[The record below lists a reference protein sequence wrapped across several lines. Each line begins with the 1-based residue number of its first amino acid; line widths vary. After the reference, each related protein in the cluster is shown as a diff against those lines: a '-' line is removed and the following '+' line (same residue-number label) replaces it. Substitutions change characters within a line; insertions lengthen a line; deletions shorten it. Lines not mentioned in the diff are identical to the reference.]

1 MKIIAIEPNSTGAEL
16 ELQPGDNLKAIDG
29 KKVRD
34 IIDYR
39 FRITAEE
46 VVLRIDRGDEV
57 IEYNLEKEYD
67 DDLGLSFEDLKIR
80 KCANDCIFCFV
91 DQNPKGM
98 RAALYFRDGDYR
110 LSFLHGHFVTL
121 TNMGKQELQRVV
133 EQRMTPLYISVHV
146 TDPAKRKEMFLYG
159 KDDKLLDKLEYLTSN
174 GIDLHTQIV
183 LCPGWNDGEFL
194 ERTVAD
200 LHRFLPGILS
210 LAIVPVGLTKH
221 RDGLP
226 FIPAVDEAY
235 AREFIPLAYDLDQ
248 LYRDPEG
255 ERLVFLSDEWF
266 IRAGVKLPDSGYYGD
281 FSQVENGVGQVRYF
295 FNQWSDEI
303 RQVDTYL
310 RRPIRITI
318 GSGRLIEPIFRDQF
332 IPELNLIENLTV
344 EYIPIV
350 NKFYGDSVQV
360 TGLLTGQDIVAQ
372 LKDRDLGKMV
382 IFSER
387 ILSETGVVTLD
398 DLDLV
403 TMSDQLGVPVK
414 VVGDSPVEFFEVLR
428 NG

>member
-1 MKIIAIEPNSTGAEL
+1 L

>member
-1 MKIIAIEPNSTGAEL
+1 M
-16 ELQPGDNLKAIDG
+16 ELQPGDNIQAIDG

-39 FRITAEE
+39 FRIAAEE
-46 VVLRIDRGDEV
+46 VVLRIERGNEV

-67 DDLGLSFEDLKIR
+67 DDLGLSFADLKIR

-91 DQNPKGM
+91 DQNPKDM

-121 TNMGKQELQRVV
+121 TNMGKKEIQRVV
-133 EQRMTPLYISVHV
+133 DQRMTPLYISVHV
-146 TDPAKRKEMFLYG
+146 TDPALRKEMFLYG
-159 KDDKLLDKLEYLTSN
+159 KDDKLLDKLQYLTSN

-194 ERTVAD
+194 VRTVAD
-200 LHRFLPGILS
+200 LHHFLPRILS
-210 LAIVPVGLTKH
+210 VAIVPVGLTKH

-235 AREFIPLAYDLDQ
+235 ARDFIPLVYDLDRR
-248 LYRDPEG
+248 YRDLEG

-266 IRAGVKLPDSGYYGD
+266 IRAGINLPESDYYGD
-281 FSQVENGVGQVRYF
+281 FAQVENGVGQVRYF

-303 RQVDTYL
+303 RQVDSDL

-318 GSGRLIEPIFRDQF
+318 GSGKLIEPIFRDQF

-344 EYIPIV
+344 EYVPIV

-372 LKDRDLGKMV
+372 LKDHDLGEKV

-398 DLDLV
+398 DLDLA
-403 TMSDQLGVPVK
+403 TMSDQLSVPVK
-414 VVGDSPVEFFEVLR
+414 VVSDSPAEFFEVLR

>member
-16 ELQPGDNLKAIDG
+16 ELQPGDNMHAIDG

-39 FRITAEE
+39 FRIAAEQ
-46 VVLRIDRGDEV
+46 VVLRIERGDEL
-57 IEYNLEKEYD
+57 IEYELEKDYD
-67 DDLGLSFEDLKIR
+67 DDLGLTFEDLKIR

-98 RAALYFRDGDYR
+98 REALYFRDGDYR
-110 LSFLHGHFVTL
+110 LSFLHGHYVTL
-121 TNMGKQELQRVV
+121 TNLGRVELRRVV
-133 EQRMTPLYISVHV
+133 EQRMSPLYISVHV
-146 TDPAKRKEMFLYG
+146 TDPDKRLEMFLYG
-159 KDDKLLDKLEYLTSN
+159 KDDKLLDKLAYLTSN

-194 ERTVAD
+194 ERTVAN
-200 LHRFLPGILS
+200 LHRFLPRILS
-210 LAIVPVGLTKH
+210 VAIVPVGLTRH

-226 FIPAVDEAY
+226 FIPAVDETY
-235 AREFIPLAYDLDQ
+235 ARDFIPLAYDLARR
-248 LYRDPEG
+248 YRDPKG

-266 IRAGVKLPDSGYYGD
+266 IRAGINIPESDYYDD
-281 FSQVENGVGQVRYF
+281 FAQVENGVGQVRYF

-303 RQVDTYL
+303 RQVDTNL
-310 RRPIRITI
+310 RGPIRITI
-318 GSGRLIEPIFRDQF
+318 GSGKLIEPIFREQF

-344 EYIPIV
+344 QYIPIV

-398 DLDLV
+398 DLDLA
-403 TMSDQLGVPVK
+403 TMSDQLRVPVK